1 MDLAKAVEIQLQFS
15 KEKFPRFWNIE
26 SEVDKA
32 LRLEYLSNALAGE
45 VGEFANLVKKVV
57 RGVVYGVGDFDLERA
72 KSKLAEE
79 LIDVFIY
86 TLTIAGLLEI
96 DIEGEFIKKL
106 EKNRKRF

>member
-45 VGEFANLVKKVV
+45 VGEFANLVKK
-57 RGVVYGVGDFDLERA
+57 
-72 KSKLAEE
+72 
-79 LIDVFIY
+79 
-86 TLTIAGLLEI
+86 
-96 DIEGEFIKKL
+96 
-106 EKNRKRF
+106 